1 MLISK
6 CSFKML
12 NMIFVLLV
20 FSSQLFLTMIPL
32 AVIFVLHGCLCT
44 IADNDVKR
52 LLLNDPDVIAERLT
66 RLEGTVAILDTTVK
80 QLTTENQQHK
90 NHIQHLETALRDQ
103 HNFGSTY
110 IRWGKSK
117 CPANNMTELIY
128 SGFAGGG
135 HYNEKGNAAEYVCLP
150 PDPNFVKTKG
160 PDHGRMYGAEYDSSN
175 FFASHS
181 HDEDVPCVLCRS
193 LLASSVIMI
202 PGKNKCY
209 SGWKMEY
216 HGYLASA
223 HHVYPGQTS
232 YACLDI
238 NPEYILGGVA
248 NHNGKLFNNVVAKCG
263 SLKCPPYINDYPLT
277 CVVCSK

>member
-1 MLISK
+1 MNI
-6 CSFKML
+6 
-12 NMIFVLLV
+12 
-20 FSSQLFLTMIPL
+20 Q
-32 AVIFVLHGCLCT
+32 
-44 IADNDVKR
+44 
-52 LLLNDPDVIAERLT
+52 
-66 RLEGTVAILDTTVK
+66 VAYM
-80 QLTTENQQHK
+80 
-90 NHIQHLETALRDQ
+90 
-103 HNFGSTY
+103 NFT
-110 IRWGKSK
+110 
-117 CPANNMTELIY
+117 
-128 SGFAGGG
+128 GFAGGG
-135 HYNEKGNAAEYVCLP
+135 HYNEQGNAAEYVCLP

-160 PDHGRMYGAEYDSSN
+160 PDHGRMYGAEYDSNN

-193 LLASSVIMI
+193 LRASSVIMI

-223 HHVYPGQTS
+223 YHDNPGQSS

-238 NPEYILGGVA
+238 NPEYVLGGVT
-248 NHNGKLFNNVVAKCG
+248 NHDGKLFYNVVAKCG